1 LRAGEAMPHLSF
13 ATLAH
18 TRHGNTLMVAGAML
32 ALGVV
37 AGATMRSSLMPKA
50 TAPVELAHAAT
61 NEPAPSATPMTRRLD
76 PSLVYP
82 PRCCASSTATRSRR
96 GCGCGRGS
104 TLTPRCGCAAS
115 MRRSCMRVA
124 TTSASRRKRHARP
137 CRRFWPKAVSP
148 FRRSA
153 STNTTAGGGV
163 AGAEADVYRVTPPT
177 CRRRRSHHPA
187 NLPRKP
193 VRGGTRPALATGR

>member
-1 LRAGEAMPHLSF
+1 MPHLSF

-115 MRRSCMRVA
+115 MRRSCMRVCDDE
-124 TTSASRRKRHARP
+124 RIK
-137 CRRFWPKAVSP
+137 
-148 FRRSA
+148 
-153 STNTTAGGGV
+153 
-163 AGAEADVYRVTPPT
+163 AEAARAALQTILAEGGIAISQVGVDKYDG
-177 CRRRRSHHPA
+177 RRRGSWC
-187 NLPRKP
+187 
-193 VRGGTRPALATGR
+193 